1 MPHFFWK
8 RERTIEQLMD
18 QYLEEMR
25 TCLNLF
31 KDAVCTMLEDATS
44 QAAADLV
51 LQVDRS
57 ESRCD
62 DLRRQIE
69 MELYGKALMPE
80 SRGDL
85 LGLLES
91 LDKVPN
97 KAEEL
102 VYDIHLQRVVFPNT
116 LREQFRTLVDNNVHC
131 VQVLYEAASAIFK
144 DIDAVFSL
152 TEAIRQIE
160 NEIDELERQ
169 LIREVFNIEERLSYQ
184 NLMHRIIR
192 GICDISDK
200 SQNVSERLAILA
212 AKRQI

>member
-1 MPHFFWK
+1 
-8 RERTIEQLMD
+8 
-18 QYLEEMR
+18 
-25 TCLNLF
+25 
-31 KDAVCTMLEDATS
+31 
-44 QAAADLV
+44 
-51 LQVDRS
+51 
-57 ESRCD
+57 
-62 DLRRQIE
+62 
-69 MELYGKALMPE
+69 MPE

-85 LGLLES
+85 LGLLEA

-116 LREQFRTLVDNNVHC
+116 LRDQFCTLVEKNVYC

-169 LIREVFNIEERLSYQ
+169 LIREVFKIEERLSYQ

-212 AKRQI
+212 VKRQI

>member
-1 MPHFFWK
+1 MSNFFWK

-25 TCLNLF
+25 TCLDLF
-31 KDAVCTMLEDATS
+31 KDAVCTMLEDSTS

-51 LQVDRS
+51 LQVDQA

-62 DLRRQIE
+62 ELRRQIE

-85 LGLLES
+85 LGLIEA

-97 KAEEL
+97 WAEEMA
-102 VYDIHLQRVVFPNT
+102 YDIHLQRVVFPQT
-116 LREQFRTLVDNNVHC
+116 LHKHFCTLVEKNVQC
-131 VQVLYEAASAIFK
+131 VHVLYEAASAIFK
-144 DIDAVFSL
+144 DIDVVFTL
-152 TEAIRQIE
+152 AQTIRQIE
-160 NEIDELERQ
+160 NEIDDLEHQ
-169 LIREVFNIEERLSYQ
+169 LIREVFDIEERLSYQ
-184 NLMHRIIR
+184 NLLHRTIR

-200 SQNVSERLAILA
+200 AQNVAERLTVLA

>member
-1 MPHFFWK
+1 MAHFFWK

-31 KDAVCTMLEDATS
+31 KDAVCTMLEDSTS

-51 LQVDRS
+51 LQVDRA

-85 LGLLES
+85 LGLLEA

-116 LREQFRTLVDNNVHC
+116 LRDQFCTLVEKNVYC
-131 VQVLYEAASAIFK
+131 VQVLYEAASAIFR

-169 LIREVFNIEERLSYQ
+169 LIREVFKIEERLSYQ

-212 AKRQI
+212 VKRQI